1 MSEEKVNYLKRRED
15 LCKRIEE
22 DSVIIVASSSVKKR
36 NSDSNYPF
44 RQDSNF
50 FYLSGYDEPESLI
63 VLRPEEK
70 EKYILFCR
78 DREPAL
84 EQWEGFRSGQEG
96 AIEKFKAIY
105 VDH

>member
-44 RQDSNF
+44 RQDSHF
-50 FYLSGYDEPESLI
+50 F
-63 VLRPEEK
+63 
-70 EKYILFCR
+70 
-78 DREPAL
+78 
-84 EQWEGFRSGQEG
+84 
-96 AIEKFKAIY
+96 
-105 VDH
+105 